1 MYCINVS
8 SKVEFVLVKVG
19 NTEYNIGVF
28 EIVMIVSS
36 SKGIR
41 VLRILIYVCLIS
53 VTDGDI

>member
-1 MYCINVS
+1 MSVQKLN
-8 SKVEFVLVKVG
+8 FVLVKVG